1 MVVLIRRTLIDHVSS
16 LRKFFTLLLN
26 LITLGFRHS
35 YMSVYKSLWRSK
47 SDRIQAE
54 KEGIANENL
63 RKLFSKDNSGAN
75 DCDSLMFSIH
85 RTKQNIQ
92 LGCLLK
98 DHCLYPPFNI
108 KNNLINIR

>member
-1 MVVLIRRTLIDHVSS
+1 MVVLTRRTLIDHVSS

-54 KEGIANENL
+54 KNGIANENL
-63 RKLFSKDNSGAN
+63 ANFSA
-75 DCDSLMFSIH
+75 
-85 RTKQNIQ
+85 RTTAALTIVTA
-92 LGCLLK
+92 
-98 DHCLYPPFNI
+98 
-108 KNNLINIR
+108 